1 MTMPLATSQLQ
12 NIRATVRRITG
23 RTSPST
29 ILDSQ
34 IDNYINTF
42 YVYDLP
48 EHLKLETLRINY
60 QFLTSANQAIYDF
73 PMEYYLNNMP
83 PVYIAGYQ
91 SYMTQSREN
100 FYRVNS
106 TFQYQQ
112 NSVAI
117 GNGSTGPYS
126 GILPTTYVLQG
137 YKPNP
142 PGAYAVPP
150 AGLDVLPKN
159 IVWGITFSGK
169 AQASA
174 TSGIAQ
180 SISLI
185 DDGQGNLFDI
195 NDLDSNP
202 TAAAPDVINPHIG
215 ARGSIN
221 YLTGAFQI
229 FGPTNAFGQ
238 VTGFKT
244 PIDVGQ
250 PINAQYV
257 AYKASRPQSVLYF
270 NNQFFVFPIP
280 DQAYVVSFEAF
291 QYPTAFISTNPT
303 STPLLSEW
311 WQLLA
316 YGAALKIFSDN
327 ADFENYM
334 KFRPL
339 FEEHMRLVQRR
350 TINQY
355 SSERTSS
362 IYTEQTQFAQFPFGN
377 MFGGI

>member
-29 ILDSQ
+29 ITDSQ

-48 EHLKLETLRINY
+48 EHLKLETLRVNY
-60 QFLTSANQAIYDF
+60 QFLTTANQAIYDF
-73 PMEYYLNNMP
+73 PVEYYLNNMP

-112 NSVAI
+112 ASVAI
-117 GNGSTGPYS
+117 GNGTVGPYT
-126 GILPTTYVLQG
+126 GTLTTTNVLQG

-142 PGAYAVPP
+142 PGAYSAITT
-150 AGLDVLPKN
+150 VLPKN
-159 IVWGITFSGK
+159 IIWGITFSGL
-169 AQASA
+169 AAPGTA
-174 TSGIAQ
+174 GIAQ
-180 SISLI
+180 SVSLI

-195 NDLDSNP
+195 NDPNCDPLGIPGS
-202 TAAAPDVINPHIG
+202 
-215 ARGSIN
+215 RGTIN
-221 YLTGAFQI
+221 YITGAFSLNNFSQAI
-229 FGPTNAFGQ
+229 AN
-238 VTGFKT
+238 
-244 PIDVGQ
+244 GQ

-257 AYKASRPQSVLYF
+257 AYKASRPQSVLYY

-291 QYPTAFISTNPT
+291 KYPTAFLSIYVDPVTGALVDPDQYT
-303 STPLLSEW
+303 SPLLSEW

-316 YGAALKIFSDN
+316 YGAALKVFSDN

-339 FEEHMRLVQRR
+339 FEEHMRLVNRR

-355 SSERTSS
+355 STERTSS